1 MMFEE
6 VCAIMYKYV
15 MQAEFLFLQKFKL
28 NPFELMKDITMLDL
42 ISYIKLLEEKIKK
55 EEDSIQKKDFEKAL
69 IQLRDI
75 LIFMT
80 LGKDGLRMKL

>member
-6 VCAIMYKYV
+6 VCAIMYKYI

-28 NPFELMKDITMLDL
+28 NPFELMKDITTLDL

-55 EEDSIQKKDFEKAL
+55 EEDSI
-69 IQLRDI
+69 
-75 LIFMT
+75 
-80 LGKDGLRMKL
+80 

>member
-6 VCAIMYKYV
+6 VCAIMYKYI

-28 NPFELMKDITMLDL
+28 NPFELMKDITTLDL

-80 LGKDGLRMKL
+80 LGKEGLRMKL

>member
-55 EEDSIQKKDFEKAL
+55 EEDSI
-69 IQLRDI
+69 
-75 LIFMT
+75 
-80 LGKDGLRMKL
+80 